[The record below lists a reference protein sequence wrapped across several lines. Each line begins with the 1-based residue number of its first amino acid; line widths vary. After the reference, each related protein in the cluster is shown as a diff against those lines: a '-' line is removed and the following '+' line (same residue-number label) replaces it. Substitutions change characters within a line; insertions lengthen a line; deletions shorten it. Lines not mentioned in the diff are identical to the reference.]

1 MAPSRPSPSFRAEL
15 AAALGVFALL
25 LQALLPAAALAAQAR
40 GGGGGEPVAICS
52 LAGAQTL
59 AADPGARHGKG
70 FAGLPCQDC
79 LTCAI
84 AALPT
89 AEPQAL
95 SVRYAVRTTTT
106 PRAHELGPRLARA
119 PPRPPGQGP
128 PQA

>member
-1 MAPSRPSPSFRAEL
+1 MAPARPSPSFRAEL
-15 AAALGVFALL
+15 AAALGVFALM

-40 GGGGGEPVAICS
+40 GGGEPVAICS
-52 LAGAQTL
+52 LAGAQTV
-59 AADPGARHGKG
+59 AGDPAARHGKG

-89 AEPQAL
+89 PEPQAL
-95 SVRYAVRTTTT
+95 PVRYAVRTTTN
-106 PRAHELGPRLARA
+106 PRAHELGPRLAGA